1 MRAERLLEI
10 LSDQPIIAAVKNN
23 EEFQRALQSD
33 VGVIFLLYGNILT
46 VSQLTAQVHDCGKLV
61 FVHLDMIEGLASKEV
76 AADFIAGNTV
86 ADGVIST
93 KAALTRRA
101 RELGLVGIQRFFLLD
116 SKAMLSVQ
124 QFSPS
129 SADLVEVLPGLM
141 PKIITRVAQRT
152 PTSGRCKKAKP
163 PPGENFSPGGGHYGM
178 GVWIIMLY
186 PRCALAA
193 DHQHEIT
200 VCQFHGGDGSLT
212 KVLIRTHDCMGQI
225 SSAIFLSGKCLLEH
239 FVVLSQLVE

>member
-1 MRAERLLEI
+1 MRAECLLEI

-93 KAALTRRA
+93 KAAEHPSARDRR
-101 RELGLVGIQRFFLLD
+101 GLD
-116 SKAMLSVQ
+116 
-124 QFSPS
+124 
-129 SADLVEVLPGLM
+129 PG
-141 PKIITRVAQRT
+141 
-152 PTSGRCKKAKP
+152 
-163 PPGENFSPGGGHYGM
+163 
-178 GVWIIMLY
+178 
-186 PRCALAA
+186 
-193 DHQHEIT
+193 
-200 VCQFHGGDGSLT
+200 
-212 KVLIRTHDCMGQI
+212 
-225 SSAIFLSGKCLLEH
+225 
-239 FVVLSQLVE
+239 